1 MYSEQKTG
9 LTFAVKARI
18 TSVSQQQRESHQE
31 MNTDE
36 NKDRKAFKELPL
48 ILAENAIR
56 KIIVGTPP
64 SQNHLLFL
72 VTYGNRWWWDPCVC
86 EIFAKKT

>member
-18 TSVSQQQRESHQE
+18 TTAVSQQQRESHQE

-36 NKDRKAFKELPL
+36 NKDRKAFKELFFYLPKMPL
-48 ILAENAIR
+48 EKLVWAHH
-56 KIIVGTPP
+56 
-64 SQNHLLFL
+64 QNHLLFL
-72 VTYGNRWWWDPCVC
+72 VTYGNRWWWDPCV
-86 EIFAKKT
+86 